1 MTKKKEKER
10 KSKTW
15 AWREGEGERGVT
27 KKQGRRTNPFKA
39 YLLQLQLHKG
49 NITTGHALYSVSSVG
64 GKKERECS
72 LGSKKFKV

>member
-1 MTKKKEKER
+1 M
-10 KSKTW
+10 
-15 AWREGEGERGVT
+15 T

-39 YLLQLQLHKG
+39 YLLQLQLHRG

-64 GKKERECS
+64 KKKKKERECS